1 MIKGDD
7 LKNLT
12 CIHRKHFSDIG
23 CKSKEGTLVSI
34 YYKYD
39 KQHNQLFVNDYSIQ
53 FVIDGKPGIN
63 VADNNSIVSDDVYRY
78 LFKTTYTELLKYV
91 LTQIK

>member
-1 MIKGDD
+1 MINGDD
-7 LKNLT
+7 LKGLT

-23 CKSKEGTLVSI
+23 LPKEGTLVSI

-39 KQHNQLFVNDYSIQ
+39 KEYNQLHVNDYSIQ
-53 FVIDGKPGIN
+53 FVVDGKPGIN
-63 VADNNSIVSDDVYRY
+63 VADNNNIVSDHVYRY
-78 LFKTTYTELLKYV
+78 LFKTTYMELLKYV

>member
-1 MIKGDD
+1 MINGSD
-7 LKNLT
+7 LENMT

-23 CKSKEGTLVSI
+23 LPKEGTIVRI

-39 KQHNQLFVNDYSIQ
+39 KSYNQLLINDYSIQ
-53 FVIDGKPGIN
+53 LVVDGRVGNN
-63 VADNNSIVSDDVYRY
+63 VADKNNIISSEVYDFF
-78 LFKTTYTELLKYV
+78 FKTTYMELLKHV

>member
-1 MIKGDD
+1 MIDGSE
-7 LKNLT
+7 LKNMT

-23 CKSKEGTLVSI
+23 LPTEGTIVSI

-39 KQHNQLFVNDYSIQ
+39 KNYNQLYVNDYSIQ
-53 FVIDGKPGIN
+53 LVVNGIIGGN
-63 VADNNSIVSDDVYRY
+63 VADKDNIISSEVYEFF
-78 LFKTTYTELLKYV
+78 FKTTYMELLKNV